1 MIFFIRGKKKP
12 YGRFLFIRPTFLIKE
27 AEGNCKLTIFIKGNA
42 VVFVVMHKCEEEEK
56 NEIIDGIYLKDNRE
70 VKKFENIFEA
80 V

>member
-1 MIFFIRGKKKP
+1 
-12 YGRFLFIRPTFLIKE
+12 
-27 AEGNCKLTIFIKGNA
+27 
-42 VVFVVMHKCEEEEK
+42 MHKCEEEEK